1 MKCMRQRGINLIFG
15 LRNYEDRAM
24 INLDGKTM
32 CSIGLSEQIRVS
44 ILDILVEMPHGQL
57 DRQNWNSGGK
67 SGIFNI

>member
-32 CSIGLSEQIRVS
+32 CSMRYFREHEDWDRLAFLCLYPPWGQGLR
-44 ILDILVEMPHGQL
+44 
-57 DRQNWNSGGK
+57 
-67 SGIFNI
+67 NIPMKLRIKRNT